1 MKLSKSYKPLLK
13 DNSRFIVIKG
23 GAGSGKSY
31 SMAQII
37 VLDCVQNETKW
48 LCLRKV
54 GATIKESIFSIIK
67 DVIYQEGLGDDFRI
81 NKTDKSFEYIPN
93 GSVILT
99 SGLDDPE
106 KIKSIHGIQKIWME
120 EATEFMLDDFKQLNL
135 RLRGQGFKK
144 QYYLTFNPIDASHWI
159 KGYFYDN
166 KPDDCTHYTTTYK
179 DNLKFLDAEYI
190 HELED
195 LINRDQ
201 YYYDV
206 YTLGK
211 WGVLS
216 KALVFSNLYIHEF
229 DNMQWQNERH
239 GMDFGFNH
247 ASTLMSCGMHDG
259 ELYIYDEIY
268 CKNKTNM
275 EFINIIKESGFNI
288 NNRIT
293 ADSAEPDRIKEFNQ
307 YGFKISSAVKGK
319 DSVKRVIDFLKTF
332 KSIHIH
338 KTKCPNAAREF
349 QSFKYREL
357 KDGTLVEEFV
367 EFNDDT
373 VAGVRYAIEDIAKM
387 LQKDVKATMSLGR

>member
-1 MKLSKSYKPLLK
+1 MKLSRAYKSLLTNN
-13 DNSRFIVIKG
+13 DRFIIIKG

-37 VLDCVQNETKW
+37 ILDCIKHETKW

-54 GATIKESIFSIIK
+54 GVTIKESIFSILK
-67 DVIYQEGLGDDFRI
+67 EVIYSEGLGDDFKI
-81 NKTDKSFEYIPN
+81 NKTDRSFEYIPS
-93 GSVILT
+93 GSIILT

-106 KIKSIHGIQKIWME
+106 KIKSIHGISKVWME
-120 EATEFMLDDFKQLNL
+120 EATEFTQDDFKQLNL
-135 RLRGQGFKK
+135 RLRGIGNKK

-166 KPDDCTHYTTTYK
+166 KPDDCSHYNTTYN

-206 YTLGK
+206 YTLGI

-216 KALVFSNLYIHEF
+216 KALVFNNLLIHDFEEKP
-229 DNMQWQNERH
+229 WQNERH

-247 ASTLMSCGMHDG
+247 ASTLMSCGMYDG
-259 ELYIYDEIY
+259 ELYIWGEVYY
-268 CKNKTNM
+268 KHKTNM
-275 EFINIIKESGFNI
+275 EFLKIIEEMKFDKNKK
-288 NNRIT
+288 IT

-307 YGFKISSAVKGK
+307 NGFYVESAVKGK
-319 DSVKRVIDFLKTF
+319 DSVRRVIDYLKTF
-332 KSIHIH
+332 PKIHIH
-338 KTKCPNAAREF
+338 KTRCPNAAREF
-349 QSFKYREL
+349 QAFKHRET
-357 KDGTLVEEFV
+357 KDGTLIDEFV

-373 VAGVRYAIEDIAKM
+373 IAGVRYAIEDMAKM
-387 LQKDVKATMSLGR
+387 QYGGQIIKMSGW